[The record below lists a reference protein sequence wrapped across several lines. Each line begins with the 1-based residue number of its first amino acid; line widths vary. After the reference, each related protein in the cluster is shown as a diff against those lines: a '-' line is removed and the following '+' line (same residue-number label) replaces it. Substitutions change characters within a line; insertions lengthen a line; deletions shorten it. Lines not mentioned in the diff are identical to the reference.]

1 MSFAA
6 GCRSPWLIGELA
18 LWQERGG
25 VDSPSLEG
33 IADPYRLELA
43 GDWRG
48 AAQLWNELGCPY
60 ESALATSRSDHEKE
74 LRGALE
80 TLHELGARAAG
91 AVVARRLRER
101 GVRGV
106 PRGPRPSTREN
117 SASLTAREV
126 EVLELLVGGL
136 RNAEIATRLFLSVKT
151 VDHHVSSILR
161 KLGVRSR
168 GEAATA
174 AVTQGLVAP
183 DR

>member
-1 MSFAA
+1 
-6 GCRSPWLIGELA
+6 LIGELA
-18 LWQERGG
+18 LWQARADGDG
-25 VDSPSLEG
+25 SFLDG

-48 AAQLWNELGCPY
+48 AAQVWHELGCAY
-60 ESALATSRSDHEKE
+60 DSALATSRSDDEEE

-80 TLHELGARAAG
+80 TLHQLGARATG

-117 SASLTAREV
+117 PASLTSREV
-126 EVLELLVGGL
+126 EVLELVVSGL
-136 RNAEIATRLFLSVKT
+136 RNAEIAARLFLSVKT
-151 VDHHVSSILR
+151 VNHHVSSILR

-174 AVTQGLVAP
+174 AVTQGLITQ

>member
-1 MSFAA
+1 
-6 GCRSPWLIGELA
+6 LIGELA
-18 LWQERGG
+18 LWHARADGDG
-25 VDSPSLEG
+25 SFLDG

-48 AAQLWNELGCPY
+48 AARVWRELGCFY
-60 ESALATSRSDHEKE
+60 ESALATSRSGDEEE

-80 TLHELGARAAG
+80 TLHELGARATG

-117 SASLTAREV
+117 PASLTSREV
-126 EVLELLVGGL
+126 EVLELVVSGL
-136 RNAEIATRLFLSVKT
+136 RNAEIAARLFLSVKT

-174 AVTQGLVAP
+174 AVTQGLISQ